1 MKEVEFYCDENSDI
15 TETAK
20 MFLANLDEYDPC
32 SIYYK
37 RILERPNINW
47 LQIILQITIPV
58 ILFIVSVKLLL
69 KRWQNF
75 CLTIFISS
83 LCMIIYIL
91 LRIKN
96 IIVCLIHIYQHFAPD
111 SIRMKCR
118 FEPSCSQYMILAL
131 EKYGVLK
138 GLKMGI
144 NRLKR
149 CKVDYGG
156 YDFP

>member
-1 MKEVEFYCDENSDI
+1 
-15 TETAK
+15 
-20 MFLANLDEYDPC
+20 MFLANLDKNDPS

-47 LQIILQITIPV
+47 LQIILQTTIP
-58 ILFIVSVKLLL
+58 IIFFIVSVKLLL
-69 KRWQNF
+69 KRWHN
-75 CLTIFISS
+75 LGNTIFITS
-83 LCMIIYIL
+83 LCLIIYIL
-91 LRIKN
+91 VRFKN
-96 IIVCLIHIYQHFAPD
+96 IIICIIHIYQHFAPD
-111 SIRMKCR
+111 SIRLKCR

-149 CKVDYGG
+149 CKVGNGG
-156 YDFP
+156 YDFL

>member
-1 MKEVEFYCDENSDI
+1 MKEVEFYCDEDSDI
-15 TETAK
+15 SETAK
-20 MFLANLDEYDPC
+20 MFLTNLDKNDPS

-47 LQIILQITIPV
+47 LQIILQTTIP
-58 ILFIVSVKLLL
+58 IIFFIVSVKLLL
-69 KRWQNF
+69 KRWHN
-75 CLTIFISS
+75 LGNTIFITS
-83 LCMIIYIL
+83 LCLIIYIL
-91 LRIKN
+91 VHFKN
-96 IIVCLIHIYQHFAPD
+96 IIICIIHIYQHFAPD
-111 SIRMKCR
+111 SIRLKCR

-131 EKYGVLK
+131 EKYGVLE

-149 CKVDYGG
+149 CKVGNGG

>member
-1 MKEVEFYCDENSDI
+1 MKEVEFYCDEDSDI
-15 TETAK
+15 SETAK
-20 MFLANLDEYDPC
+20 MFLANLDKNDPS

-47 LQIILQITIPV
+47 LQIILQTTIP
-58 ILFIVSVKLLL
+58 IIFFIVSVKLLL
-69 KRWQNF
+69 KRWHN
-75 CLTIFISS
+75 LGNTIFITS
-83 LCMIIYIL
+83 LCFIIYIL
-91 LRIKN
+91 VRFKN
-96 IIVCLIHIYQHFAPD
+96 IIICIIHIYQHFAPD
-111 SIRMKCR
+111 SIRLKCR

>member
-1 MKEVEFYCDENSDI
+1 MKEVEFYCDEDSDI
-15 TETAK
+15 SETAK
-20 MFLANLDEYDPC
+20 MFLANLDKNDPS

-47 LQIILQITIPV
+47 LQIILQTTIP
-58 ILFIVSVKLLL
+58 IIFFIVSVKLLL
-69 KRWQNF
+69 KRWHN
-75 CLTIFISS
+75 LGNTIFITS
-83 LCMIIYIL
+83 LCFIIYIL
-91 LRIKN
+91 VRFKN
-96 IIVCLIHIYQHFAPD
+96 IIICIIHIYQHFAPD
-111 SIRMKCR
+111 SIRLKCR

-149 CKVDYGG
+149 CKVGNGG
-156 YDFP
+156 YDFL

>member
-1 MKEVEFYCDENSDI
+1 
-15 TETAK
+15 
-20 MFLANLDEYDPC
+20 MFLANLDKNDPS

-47 LQIILQITIPV
+47 LQIILQTTIP
-58 ILFIVSVKLLL
+58 IIFFIVSVKLLL
-69 KRWQNF
+69 KRWHN
-75 CLTIFISS
+75 LGNTIFITS
-83 LCMIIYIL
+83 LCFIIYIL
-91 LRIKN
+91 VRFKN
-96 IIVCLIHIYQHFAPD
+96 IIICIIHIYQHFAPD
-111 SIRMKCR
+111 SIRLKCR

-149 CKVDYGG
+149 CKVGNGG
-156 YDFP
+156 YDFL

>member
-1 MKEVEFYCDENSDI
+1 MKEVEFYCDEDSDI
-15 TETAK
+15 SETAK
-20 MFLANLDEYDPC
+20 MFLANLDKNDPS

-47 LQIILQITIPV
+47 LQIILQTTIP
-58 ILFIVSVKLLL
+58 IIFFIVSVKLLL
-69 KRWQNF
+69 KRWHN
-75 CLTIFISS
+75 LGNTIFITS
-83 LCMIIYIL
+83 LCLIIYIL
-91 LRIKN
+91 VRFKN
-96 IIVCLIHIYQHFAPD
+96 IIICIIHIYQHFAPD
-111 SIRMKCR
+111 SIRLKCR

-149 CKVDYGG
+149 CKVGNGG
-156 YDFP
+156 YDFL